1 MKKIRRV
8 LVVHYTKYGNTL
20 SAVRRILNKNKIT
33 AQYVKRENEAAI
45 KRNVKNSDAVIVVGG
60 DGTLLRVSHFVDNTP
75 VLHVSAGMRKHE
87 AFFAKA
93 TTSDFENKLKLLAK
107 GKYKLLPLMRLEAA
121 LNGRKLP
128 FMALNEIYVGIKES
142 YHVVKYKLIIGGR
155 SEDQKSSG
163 IIISTPAGSYAW
175 ARSAGGRLLPL
186 TAKKIEYVVREPYV
200 GRLTKPKMTKGILG
214 GHQTIEIIS
223 KIWDKHE
230 GIVVIDSYK
239 KEFEFNNGSKLV
251 VKAAKQPLNLI
262 YF

>member
-8 LVVHYTKYGNTL
+8 LVVHYTKYSDTL

-75 VLHVSAGMRKHE
+75 VLHVSAGMQKHE

-93 TTSDFENKLKLLAK
+93 TTSDFEKKLRLLAK

-121 LNGRKLP
+121 LNGKKLP
-128 FMALNEIYVGIKES
+128 FTALNEIYVGIKES

-155 SEDQKSSG
+155 AENQKSSG
-163 IIISTPAGSYAW
+163 VIISTPAGSYAW

-186 TAKKIEYVVREPYV
+186 TAKKIEYVIREPYI
-200 GRLTKPKMTKGILG
+200 GRLTRPKMTQGILG
-214 GHQTIEIIS
+214 GNQKITIIS
-223 KIWDKHE
+223 EIWDKHE

-251 VKAAKQPLNLI
+251 VKAAKQPLNLV